1 MLCDDAVDLLE
12 IGKDHIADDAVLDGC
27 HGVAVLQHFLTVVM
41 SQVTVESA
49 GDVGV
54 TASDP
59 VDHIDAVVRRFTVV
73 AVFLRRVDDGGK
85 VVLLRSDDSALS
97 RGNHGDRI
105 FFTEGLLDLLNR
117 AGLAEGQ
124 PGSVG
129 GAEKDVDLRKDGFDA
144 FSCLLAAPEVCAVVD
159 IEGDQGAVLLELA
172 DTFDRELLCVAAES

>member
-124 PGSVG
+124 RAVS
-129 GAEKDVDLRKDGFDA
+129 AEQKKMSTYGRMDSMHF
-144 FSCLLAAPEVCAVVD
+144 LASSPLQRFA
-159 IEGDQGAVLLELA
+159 
-172 DTFDRELLCVAAES
+172 R

>member
-1 MLCDDAVDLLE
+1 MLCDDAVDFLE

-73 AVFLRRVDDGGK
+73 AVFGK
-85 VVLLRSDDSALS
+85 AVA
-97 RGNHGDRI
+97 GNGDRPQC
-105 FFTEGLLDLLNR
+105 FQELCYFEQSFYLLFYYLQFT
-117 AGLAEGQ
+117 
-124 PGSVG
+124 SY
-129 GAEKDVDLRKDGFDA
+129 
-144 FSCLLAAPEVCAVVD
+144 
-159 IEGDQGAVLLELA
+159 
-172 DTFDRELLCVAAES
+172 